1 MKKPI
6 LRMMVGLPASGK
18 STEASDLVDN
28 STPEQTWVQVEKDII
43 RKDASLFEDGAYNHK
58 RGDEAIVIRERNRQ
72 IREALRA
79 GNSVVVSDTNLDPKH
94 RGQLRMLATEC
105 DVDFEVDDSF
115 LDVSVEECLKRDEE
129 REHSVGANV
138 ILDMYYKYVHP
149 GFHQRRSDWKDKLPR
164 AFLCDID
171 GTLAHNLSGRGWYDL
186 DEVKNDTPNYALTHL
201 FDAVDLFRD
210 EYSRKHT
217 KYTHIILLSG
227 RKEGARA
234 ATEAWLDHWSIPYD
248 ELIMRAD
255 NDNREDFITKKE
267 LYEEH
272 IKGKY
277 NVLAV
282 FDDRPQVVDM
292 WRRDLG
298 LMVFQAADHDLKF

>member
-18 STEASDLVDN
+18 STAASELIDN
-28 STPEQTWVQVEKDII
+28 STPEETWVQVEKDII
-43 RKDASLFEDGAYNHK
+43 RKDGSLFEGGKYNHK

-72 IREALRA
+72 IRDALRA
-79 GNSVVVSDTNLDPKH
+79 GNNVVVSDTNLDPKH

-115 LDVSVEECLKRDEE
+115 LEVSVEECLKRDED
-129 REHSVGANV
+129 RDNSVGTSV
-138 ILDMYYKYVHP
+138 ILDMFYRYVHP
-149 GFHQRRSDWKDKLPR
+149 GFHQRRPDWKDKLPR
-164 AFLCDID
+164 AFICDID
-171 GTLAHNLSGRGWYDL
+171 GTLAHNLSGRNWYSL
-186 DEVKNDTPNYALTHL
+186 DKVIDDTPNYALMHL
-201 FDAVDLFRD
+201 FDAIQLFRD
-210 EYSRKHT
+210 DFPRSHS

-227 RKEGARA
+227 RKESARA
-234 ATEAWLDHWSIPYD
+234 ATEAWLEHWMIPYD

-255 NDNREDFITKKE
+255 DDNRQDAITKKE
-267 LYEEH
+267 LYENH
-272 IKGKY
+272 IQGKY
-277 NVLAV
+277 NTLAV